1 MSALAVPKFAAL
13 NRFEGF
19 WLYAV
24 CQGLPTY
31 AGVALTVKL
40 MGASEIVGER
50 YGAAIF
56 VVIASTIHGLVTPWL
71 GPKFPRFFKH
81 TSEPMFLNAHLSF
94 AEKVSCWLGQ
104 PKTALQLLT
113 NVLLMSVMA
122 VGVTSIR

>member
-1 MSALAVPKFAAL
+1 MTALAAPKFAAL

-19 WLYAV
+19 MLYAV

-71 GPKFPRFFKH
+71 APKFPRFFKH
-81 TSEPMFLNAHLSF
+81 TSEPIFLDGNKGFTA
-94 AEKVSCWLGQ
+94 KVSHWLAQ

-113 NVLLMSVMA
+113 NVLLLSVMA

>member
-1 MSALAVPKFAAL
+1 MTALAAPKFAGL
-13 NRFEGF
+13 NRLEGF
-19 WLYAV
+19 VLYAL

-50 YGAAIF
+50 YGTAIF

-71 GPKFPRFFKH
+71 APKFPRVFKH
-81 TSEPMFLNAHLSF
+81 SSEPAFLDANLSF
-94 AEKVSCWLGQ
+94 AEKVSYWLAQ

-113 NVLLMSVMA
+113 NVLLLSVLA

>member
-1 MSALAVPKFAAL
+1 MTALADRKLTAL
-13 NRFEGF
+13 NRLEGF
-19 WLYAV
+19 LLYAV

-71 GPKFPRFFKH
+71 APKFPRFFKH
-81 TSEPMFLNAHLSF
+81 SSEPVFLDATLSF
-94 AEKVSCWLGQ
+94 AEKVSRWLAQ
-104 PKTALQLLT
+104 PNTAVQLLT
-113 NVLLMSVMA
+113 NVLLLSVLA